1 MRFGP
6 LTFDQVHELEEVFA
20 DAAASS
26 SPTSPSSPTS
36 SVASNVSAAVKTQ
49 PSMSRPEATRPSHHD
64 STEQSRHQS
73 SQSRPAQGSGKGE
86 GKGKGDGKGDGKGS
100 GKGESS
106 GKGGSAPETKPLPP
120 PPPSSSSSSQ
130 LPLPPD
136 VTVMDLCLKRLDL
149 EQLRLREERRALHG
163 SSDPSTSRDGV
174 PIQPASWTLSWPA
187 RYAKLNEALSEAV
200 QARNFVLAASLKQQ
214 VLSSKTFLVCLN
226 ALGFK
231 HRSCS
236 LPDSFNKEWP

>member
-1 MRFGP
+1 
-6 LTFDQVHELEEVFA
+6 
-20 DAAASS
+20 
-26 SPTSPSSPTS
+26 
-36 SVASNVSAAVKTQ
+36 
-49 PSMSRPEATRPSHHD
+49 MSRPEATRPSHHD

-106 GKGGSAPETKPLPP
+106 GSGGSAPETKPLPP
-120 PPPSSSSSSQ
+120 PPPSSSSQ

-214 VLSSKTFLVCLN
+214 V
-226 ALGFK
+226 
-231 HRSCS
+231 
-236 LPDSFNKEWP
+236 